1 MASINSFV
9 NIANQMLQINSS
21 VTQTNN
27 ILIKFE
33 KNINKTKNSLTAL
46 GNTRAIEKL
55 NSSLETTNR
64 AIQKLG
70 INSSKMNKDNS
81 NRLTNINILLG
92 WAKNLI
98 NFADSTG
105 KINSA
110 MSTLSATI
118 SSYLM
123 PVITAFSN
131 GILFIAAN
139 MQILMPIFMMLIAII
154 GVYEAIQYRAALAGL
169 AAVAPLLVIIGA
181 LAIISATV
189 YLVIS
194 AINSLTGKS
203 FSALGL
209 LIGIL
214 YTIKQVAENVLIRLW
229 NNLAGFV
236 NGVVNVFHNFKSIIC
251 GIWYDVQ
258 SVVLGVIYTMMQGI
272 EAAINKIPGVQ
283 KDLTGGLREQLE
295 AARLAAD
302 KAHSEYEFVE
312 IMQTK
317 TRGSLTEAYS
327 KGYSIGAAG
336 FKSGNVFSANNTLDS
351 INNST
356 AMVAANTA
364 QMKDSLD
371 VSSEDLSYL
380 RDLAEMEAINRF
392 TTAEIKVDMTN
403 NNRIDSDRDIDS
415 VMDQFALRL
424 MGALNTVKEGV

>member
-27 ILIKFE
+27 IVIKFE

-55 NSSLETTNR
+55 NSSLENTNR

-70 INSSKMNKDNS
+70 MGSSKLTKDNS

-110 MSTLSATI
+110 MSTLSTTI
-118 SSYLM
+118 SSYLI
-123 PVITAFSN
+123 PVVTAFSN

-139 MQILMPIFMMLIAII
+139 MQLFLPLLWVLIAAL
-154 GVYEAIQYRAALAGL
+154 GVYYSAQIQ
-169 AAVAPLLVIIGA
+169 AAVATALACAPLMILLKTVLLIVGA
-181 LAIISATV
+181 L
-189 YLVIS
+189 YLVVNIV
-194 AINSLTGKS
+194 NRVTGS
-203 FSALGL
+203 SVSALGVIVGAFYAFGQAVENIVL
-209 LIGIL
+209 FCWNHIAAFANFLANVFVNPIAA
-214 YTIKQVAENVLIRLW
+214 IKVLFYDLRSNVLDIL
-229 NNLAGFV
+229 L
-236 NGVVNVFHNFKSIIC
+236 S
-251 GIWYDVQ
+251 
-258 SVVLGVIYTMMQGI
+258 LMQGI
-272 EAAINKIPGVQ
+272 ETAINKIPGVQ
-283 KDLTGGLREQLE
+283 LDLTSNLRAQLE
-295 AARLAAD
+295 TVRLAAS
-302 KAHSEYEFVE
+302 KAKTEAQLVE
-312 IMQTK
+312 VMQTK
-317 TRGSLTEAYS
+317 AMGSLTEAYS
-327 KGYSIGAAG
+327 KGYNIGAAG
-336 FKSGNVFSANNTLDS
+336 FKSGSVFSANNTLDS

-392 TTAEIKVDMTN
+392 TTAEIKVDMIN

>member
-1 MASINSFV
+1 
-9 NIANQMLQINSS
+9 
-21 VTQTNN
+21 
-27 ILIKFE
+27 
-33 KNINKTKNSLTAL
+33 
-46 GNTRAIEKL
+46 
-55 NSSLETTNR
+55 
-64 AIQKLG
+64 
-70 INSSKMNKDNS
+70 
-81 NRLTNINILLG
+81 
-92 WAKNLI
+92 
-98 NFADSTG
+98 
-105 KINSA
+105 
-110 MSTLSATI
+110 
-118 SSYLM
+118 M
-123 PVITAFSN
+123 PVVTAFSN

-236 NGVVNVFHNFKSIIC
+236 NGVVNVFYNFKSIIC

-272 EAAINKIPGVQ
+272 AAAINKIPGVQ

-336 FKSGNVFSANNTLDS
+336 FKSGSVFSTNNTLDS

>member
-1 MASINSFV
+1 MASIETAVTLV
-9 NIANQMLQINSS
+9 NRIEEISQQSTRGVRVLEQNFNKLAKGINSLS
-21 VTQTNN
+21 NN
-27 ILIKFE
+27 AL
-33 KNINKTKNSLTAL
+33 NNMNNSINKVNNQWNNMLRK
-46 GNTRAIEKL
+46 IDKL
-55 NSSLETTNR
+55 NSKKIHLK
-64 AIQKLG
+64 IQ
-70 INSSKMNKDNS
+70 DV
-81 NRLTNINILLG
+81 NILLS

-110 MSTLSATI
+110 MTTLSTKI
-118 SSYLM
+118 SSCLM
-123 PVITAFSN
+123 PVVTAFSN

-139 MQILMPIFMMLIAII
+139 LQILMPIFMMLIAII

-214 YTIKQVAENVLIRLW
+214 YTIKQVAENILIRLW
-229 NNLAGFV
+229 NDLADFV
-236 NGVVNVFHNFKSIIC
+236 NGVVNVFYNFKSIVC

-283 KDLTGGLREQLE
+283 KDLTSGLREQLE

>member
-1 MASINSFV
+1 MDVMSSALQAVQQV
-9 NIANQMLQINSS
+9 NAYFEK
-21 VTQTNN
+21 TNN
-27 ILIKFE
+27 ITVKLE
-33 KNINKTKNSLTAL
+33 KNITKVNNSFGTLVAV
-46 GNTRAIEKL
+46 K
-55 NSSLETTNR
+55 
-64 AIQKLG
+64 
-70 INSSKMNKDNS
+70 KMNQLNNS
-81 NRLTNINILLG
+81 IKQVNRSVMTLQSNLSNTGDGEKGLTLAKANILLS

-98 NFADSTG
+98 TFADSTG

-123 PVITAFSN
+123 PVVTAFSN

-139 MQILMPIFMMLIAII
+139 MQILMPVFMMLIAII

-194 AINSLTGKS
+194 AVNSLTGKS

-214 YTIKQVAENVLIRLW
+214 YTIKQVAENILIRLW
-229 NNLAGFV
+229 NDLADFV

-251 GIWYDVQ
+251 GIWYDLQ

-272 EAAINKIPGVQ
+272 ETAINKIPGVQ
-283 KDLTGGLREQLE
+283 KDLTSGLREQLE
-295 AARLAAD
+295 VARLAAD

-317 TRGSLTEAYS
+317 ARGSLTEAYS

-336 FKSGNVFSANNTLDS
+336 FKSGSVFSANNTLDS

-371 VSSEDLSYL
+371 VSNEDLSYL